1 MNTEYNYLDY
11 AGDVRHYDPERKAV
25 NIMHDNLY
33 KVNEL
38 SQFITYD
45 NLPDT
50 IPQRVLEKYLI
61 LNGSAFF
68 TEINGNYYIVTG
80 GAGGI
85 LDYNFEPTR
94 YVFSNPYLQ
103 YTGMAKL
110 ENTPQTKDYGQY
122 SNNDGILIRNDSM
135 SLGCYPIIDKYNTL
149 IAELDLTIRNAIVL
163 YRASALSSAGSIKTA
178 NAINEWFER
187 LQDGTMS
194 AVVDSS
200 FTDSDSGSIR
210 VQPLMNASAGNYL
223 SSLIEM
229 RQYLVS
235 TLNNKL
241 GINCNFNMKR
251 EALSTAE
258 CALNDQSVVPL
269 ILDMFDNRLE
279 AVELIN
285 RKYGLNIV
293 VKLNNLWQS
302 NVDNVENGNNISDEK
317 GGVESVEEAEEKPD
331 VQ

>member
-163 YRASALSSAGSIKTA
+163 YRASALSSAGSVKTA

-194 AVVDSS
+194 AVVDRS
-200 FTDSDSGSIR
+200 
-210 VQPLMNASAGNYL
+210 
-223 SSLIEM
+223 
-229 RQYLVS
+229 
-235 TLNNKL
+235 
-241 GINCNFNMKR
+241 
-251 EALSTAE
+251 
-258 CALNDQSVVPL
+258 
-269 ILDMFDNRLE
+269 
-279 AVELIN
+279 
-285 RKYGLNIV
+285 
-293 VKLNNLWQS
+293 
-302 NVDNVENGNNISDEK
+302 
-317 GGVESVEEAEEKPD
+317 
-331 VQ
+331 

>member
-1 MNTEYNYLDY
+1 MNGEYNYLDY

-45 NLPDT
+45 NLPET

-94 YVFSNPYLQ
+94 YVFNNPYLQ

-163 YRASALSSAGSIKTA
+163 YRASALSSAGSVKTA

-241 GINCNFNMKR
+241 GINCNVNMKR

-258 CALNDQSVVPL
+258 CALNDQSVVTW
-269 ILDMFDNRLE
+269 I
-279 AVELIN
+279 
-285 RKYGLNIV
+285 
-293 VKLNNLWQS
+293 
-302 NVDNVENGNNISDEK
+302 
-317 GGVESVEEAEEKPD
+317 
-331 VQ
+331 